1 MKCLDIKF
9 FRDLKISMSKLDPTS
24 CMTEH
29 ILSSPMPVS
38 THLTGNEES
47 LPFESLLNSIKT
59 KFQISMYLSP
69 VSPSPGAF
77 PSKFFPL
84 SKNISEHGPHGPVS
98 PIDQKLSS
106 SPSFASLVEDTPIF
120 LSQISS
126 VTKGLNGC
134 SKIKICLNT
143 KDDTFLTSALAFSSS
158 ENSIVLDSSK
168 YQSQY
173 ECHAN

>member
-29 ILSSPMPVS
+29 IRSSPMPVS

-106 SPSFASLVEDTPIF
+106 SPSFASLVEETPIF

-126 VTKGLNGC
+126 DSLSSLWTVTQRRSSGSLSSSVKN
-134 SKIKICLNT
+134 SHAY
-143 KDDTFLTSALAFSSS
+143 SMAFSLKYSPKLKFP
-158 ENSIVLDSSK
+158 SISK
-168 YQSQY
+168 KV
-173 ECHAN
+173 

>member
-1 MKCLDIKF
+1 
-9 FRDLKISMSKLDPTS
+9 
-24 CMTEH
+24 
-29 ILSSPMPVS
+29 
-38 THLTGNEES
+38 
-47 LPFESLLNSIKT
+47 
-59 KFQISMYLSP
+59 MYLSP

-126 VTKGLNGC
+126 DSLSSLWTVTQRRSSG
-134 SKIKICLNT
+134 S
-143 KDDTFLTSALAFSSS
+143 FSSS
-158 ENSIVLDSSK
+158 VKNSHAYSIAFSLKYSPKLKFPSISK
-168 YQSQY
+168 KVWCLVVNPTFSRSLCLPPTRKHFC
-173 ECHAN
+173 EVVAE